1 MVLVALALMGV
12 GLLSSLL
19 GYKLFKVLL
28 PLVGLVSGAMIG
40 FSGFQGIFGK
50 GAVSTTVAV
59 FVALTVGLLMAI
71 LSFVYFEIAVVI
83 LTAIIGASILSYL
96 GIALGLDKDGFVVFL
111 LALSGFIIGLM
122 VASTGAMGAS
132 LVMTVTSM
140 IGVIFILAG
149 VFLIAGSVTLD
160 QLNNDGVVRT
170 MLNVIDQS
178 FLWLFVWL
186 AGSMI
191 TYQLQLRTAV
201 AEFIDNTYAY
211 VPAKTRK

>member
-19 GYKLFKVLL
+19 GYKLFKILL
-28 PLVGLVSGAMIG
+28 PIVGLVSGAMIG

-71 LSFVYFEIAVVI
+71 LSFVYFEIAVIV
-83 LTAIIGASILSYL
+83 LTAVIGASIFSYL
-96 GIALGLDKDGFVVFL
+96 GIALGLDKEGFVVFL

-122 VASTGAMGAS
+122 AASSSNMGAG
-132 LVMTVTSM
+132 LVMMVTSM
-140 IGVIFILAG
+140 AGVLFMLAG
-149 VFLIAGSVTLD
+149 VFLIAGSVSID
-160 QLNNDGVVRT
+160 QLNNDGVIRT
-170 MLNVIDQS
+170 ILNVVDQS

-186 AGSMI
+186 AGTMI
-191 TYQLQLRTAV
+191 TYQMQLRTAV
-201 AEFIDNTYAY
+201 ADFIGNTYEY
-211 VPAKTRK
+211 IPAKTRK

>member
-19 GYKLFKVLL
+19 GYKLFKILL
-28 PLVGLVSGAMIG
+28 PIVGLVAGAMVG
-40 FSGFQGIFGK
+40 FTGFQGIFGK

-71 LSFVYFEIAVVI
+71 LSFVYFEIAVIV
-83 LTAIIGASILSYL
+83 LTALIGASFLSYL
-96 GIALGLDKDGFVVFL
+96 GVALGLDKDGFVVFL

-122 VASTGAMGAS
+122 AASSGNMGAG
-132 LVMTVTSM
+132 LVMVVTSM
-140 IGVIFILAG
+140 AGVLFILAG
-149 VFLIAGSVTLD
+149 VFLVAGSVTAD
-160 QLNNDGVVRT
+160 QLNNDGVIRT

-186 AGSMI
+186 AGTMI
-191 TYQLQLRTAV
+191 TYHMQLRTAV
-201 AEFIDNTYAY
+201 ADFMGDTYEY